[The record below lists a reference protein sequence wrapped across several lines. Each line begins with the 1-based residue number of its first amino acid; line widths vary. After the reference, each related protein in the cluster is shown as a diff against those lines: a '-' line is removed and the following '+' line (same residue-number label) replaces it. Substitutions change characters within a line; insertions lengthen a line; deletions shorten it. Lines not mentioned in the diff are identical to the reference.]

1 MKILLAVDGSDN
13 STRAARFVVKLA
25 KSLAEPPK
33 IILLHSDVPLLKGVT
48 VKLGAQ
54 GTQDYHADNSRY
66 ALKNARAAL
75 NRAKLEF
82 EQLALVDDADKAII
96 KTAIKQRAD
105 MIVMGSRGLGALSG
119 LFMGS
124 VTIKVVAVSQ
134 FPVTVIR

>member
-33 IILLHSDVPLLKGVT
+33 IILLHADAPLLKGVT

-66 ALKNARAAL
+66 ALKGARAAL

-82 EQLALVDDADKAII
+82 EQLALVGDADKAII

-124 VTIKVVAVSQ
+124 VTIKVVAVSEI
-134 FPVTVIR
+134 PVTVIR